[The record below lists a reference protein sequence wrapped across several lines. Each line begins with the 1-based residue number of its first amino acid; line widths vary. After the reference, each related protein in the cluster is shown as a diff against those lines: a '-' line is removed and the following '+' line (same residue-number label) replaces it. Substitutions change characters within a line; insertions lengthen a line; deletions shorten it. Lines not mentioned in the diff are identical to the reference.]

1 MNFSFA
7 TLSNLSNLNCD
18 DKIIER
24 LIWEQ
29 VSNKAKESEILFQI
43 IQKNE
48 RYAVLLNNVN
58 VRKRSSIRISSITF
72 FQDNL
77 KMNLIQVVVL
87 VADKDE
93 YAQAVF
99 TSSPVPNCMAE
110 GM

>member
-99 TSSPVPNCMAE
+99 TCCPVPNCMAE

>member
-99 TSSPVPNCMAE
+99 TCSPVPNCMAE

>member
-18 DKIIER
+18 DKIVER

-58 VRKRSSIRISSITF
+58 VRKRSSIRIS
-72 FQDNL
+72 
-77 KMNLIQVVVL
+77 
-87 VADKDE
+87 
-93 YAQAVF
+93 
-99 TSSPVPNCMAE
+99 
-110 GM
+110 